1 MHDNSWLCHRVKQG
15 LSTSPQYPQVLKKN
29 EQMYALLALV
39 AALCPA
45 AQHSLDE
52 SVTTQLREKCAPL

>member
-1 MHDNSWLCHRVKQG
+1 MKQG
-15 LSTSPQYPQVLKKN
+15 LSSSPQYPQVLKKN

-45 AQHSLDE
+45 AQNSLDE
-52 SVTTQLREKCAPL
+52 SVTTQLREKCALA

>member
-1 MHDNSWLCHRVKQG
+1 MCCRVKQG

-45 AQHSLDE
+45 AQNSLDE
-52 SVTTQLREKCAPL
+52 SVTTQLREKYVLFPP